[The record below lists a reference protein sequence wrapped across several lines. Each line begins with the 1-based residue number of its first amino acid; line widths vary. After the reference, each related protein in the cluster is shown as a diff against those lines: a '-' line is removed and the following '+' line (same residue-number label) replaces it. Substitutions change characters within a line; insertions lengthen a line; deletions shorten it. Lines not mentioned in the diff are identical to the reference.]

1 MPWKNGQ
8 GATREI
14 LVHPEGASLDG
25 FMWRISMAQV
35 NAPGAFSVFPGC
47 DRILC
52 VVNGGPLLLAVE
64 DAEPVRLGVDSPP
77 FHFAAD
83 AAAEVTALDE
93 PVLDFNVMVRR
104 SHYRAHVDCRRGAV
118 ELPACGDTR
127 AVCIREGTA
136 RTEKGEVLRSGDTV
150 LVDGRQTKIAAD
162 DDTVLYVVTLIA
174 QVRS

>member
-1 MPWKNGQ
+1 MRMPATTLPSTAPASTGSIFRPSRRADRMRILRSADHREMPWKNGQ

-83 AAAEVTALDE
+83 AA
-93 PVLDFNVMVRR
+93 
-104 SHYRAHVDCRRGAV
+104 
-118 ELPACGDTR
+118 
-127 AVCIREGTA
+127 
-136 RTEKGEVLRSGDTV
+136 
-150 LVDGRQTKIAAD
+150 
-162 DDTVLYVVTLIA
+162 
-174 QVRS
+174 